1 MHNKNEIVF
10 QGQIETVFKESI
22 SDIDIKVKNIFK
34 ILRVMSHLTSAGI
47 RKLDG
52 YPAFQLLYALVNLI
66 FMHIGS
72 ISCFAKRNL
81 TVLSPAKKDTFYR
94 FKNKDFAWRSFHW
107 RLVARMSKLLN
118 WSKIK
123 KKDAC
128 FVLDATC
135 LSKRGQKIEEA
146 SYVYDHTQKKSVIGF
161 EVLALGLVNTQG
173 FFPLDFGYHFSKDKS
188 KHYRPA
194 SPAHPS
200 SSTAR
205 RIKEAGS
212 SKLELSIKMLQSAL
226 DKGIEAA
233 YVLVDR
239 WFTSPKFMKDIREL
253 GLHFIGR
260 LKKDDTRYCY
270 NDQWVNLTEL
280 YQIKQNDLIL
290 NKELGYQLAA
300 APVTCSNGLHGN
312 IVFSKGYQEPE
323 LAKRKGAKSSPKPTW
338 AAFFSTDPY
347 LAASEVVKKFITRWS
362 IEVFFKEAK
371 TMLGLGKDQSQSFE
385 AQICATT
392 LSFLRY
398 NVLAF
403 LKEHEKGLSTTG
415 ELFLQ
420 VEQEMAPLSY
430 LDKIFAYFRQFLL
443 RTLEVIGRFAITAI
457 DFREYVNII
466 INAFNKIPLC
476 QGCET

>member
-34 ILRVMSHLTSAGI
+34 VLRVMSHLTSAGI

-52 YPAFQLLYALVNLI
+52 FPAFQLLYALVNLI

-72 ISCFAKRNL
+72 VSSFAKRNL
-81 TVLSPAKKDTFYR
+81 VALSPAKKDTFYR

-107 RLVARMSKLLN
+107 RLVARMQKLLN

-123 KKDAC
+123 KKEAC

-135 LSKRGQKIEEA
+135 LSKRGQKIEEV
-146 SYVYDHTQKKSVIGF
+146 SYIYDHSQKKSVIGF
-161 EVLALGLVNTQG
+161 EVLALGLVNAQG

-194 SPAHPS
+194 SPSHTT

-205 RIKEAGS
+205 RIKEAGLT
-212 SKLELSIKMLQSAL
+212 KLDLSIQMLQTAL
-226 DKGIEAA
+226 AKGIEAA
-233 YVLVDR
+233 YVLFDR

-253 GLHFIGR
+253 GLHCIGR
-260 LKKDDTRYCY
+260 LKKDDTGYCY
-270 NDQWVNLTEL
+270 NGQWLTLTEL
-280 YQIKQNDLIL
+280 YQIKKSDLIL
-290 NKELGYQLAA
+290 NKELGYQLAV
-300 APVTCSNGLHGN
+300 APVTCSNGLRGN

-323 LAKRKGAKSSPKPTW
+323 IEKRNGTKSSPKSTW

-347 LAASEVVKKFITRWS
+347 LAASEVVKKFIIRWS

-385 AQICATT
+385 AQICSTT
-392 LSFLRY
+392 LTFLRY
-398 NVLAF
+398 NILAF
-403 LKEHEKGLSTTG
+403 LKEQEKGLSTIG

-420 VEQEMAPLSY
+420 VEQEIAPLSY
-430 LDKIFAYFRQFLL
+430 LDKIFVHFRQFLL
-443 RTLEVIGRFAITAI
+443 KTLEVIGRFATITI

-466 INAFNKIPLC
+466 INVINNIPLC